1 MDDTL
6 LHVSEIFPTYTLT
19 PAAFIAFCVFAERK
33 SVYEIPCSHA
43 SPLLKGKARCAHGGK
58 KKHLFEIH
66 GDIFP
71 SRGCSAA
78 SLNSASSLGY

>member
-43 SPLLKGKARCAHGGK
+43 SPLLKGKARCAHGEK
-58 KKHLFEIH
+58 KNIYLKYMEIYFLVVGAVLH
-66 GDIFP
+66 P
-71 SRGCSAA
+71 
-78 SLNSASSLGY
+78 